1 MELLIILLSL
11 GFLIFFAYRGF
22 SVIIIAP
29 LCALFAVFFT
39 DPSYVLPFFS
49 NIFMEKMVG
58 FVKLYFP
65 VFLLGAVFG
74 KVIEMTGIAERI
86 AKIIV
91 RFIGAKQAILTVVLM
106 GAILTYS
113 GVSLF
118 VAVFAIYPF
127 AAQLFREANIPKRLI
142 PATIAFS
149 AFTFSMDAI
158 PGSPQIQNVI
168 PTSFFN
174 TDVYAAPILGLVGA
188 AFIFASGMLYLESR
202 RRKAAA
208 NGEGYYGIGK
218 NKISEPTANGELA
231 ATTETVHTQTSSAS
245 TTKIVMK
252 DWLAFLPLIL
262 VGVMNKFFT
271 VNIPKWYADGFEFA
285 TLGLNEYGSVNMNQ
299 QLAIWSVEL
308 ALLVGIFT
316 AIALNFQAVK
326 ANFQASLNVGIS
338 GALLATMNT
347 ASEFG
352 FGGVIA
358 ALPGFAVVQNA
369 LSTAFTHPLIN
380 GAVLTNTLA
389 GITGSGSGGISITLG
404 IMAEKYVEAAAAFDI
419 PLEVMHRVMSMAAG
433 GMDTLP
439 HNGAV
444 ITLLAVCGLTHRQ
457 AYKDIFVITIIK
469 TLACFFI
476 ICLYMLTG
484 LV

>member
-1 MELLIILLSL
+1 MDLIIILLAL
-11 GFLIFFAYRGF
+11 GLLMFLAYRGF

-29 LCALFAVFFT
+29 ICALLAVFLT
-39 DPSYVLPFFS
+39 DPSHVLPFFS

-58 FVKLYFP
+58 FIKSYFP
-65 VFLLGAVFG
+65 VFLLGAIFG
-74 KVIEMTGIAERI
+74 KVIEMSGIAARI
-86 AKIIV
+86 AKVII
-91 RFIGAKQAILTVVLM
+91 RFIGVRQAILTVVIL

-127 AAQLFREANIPKRLI
+127 ANQLFREANIPKRLI

-168 PTSFFN
+168 PTTFFD
-174 TDVYAAPILGLVGA
+174 TTVYAGKTLGIIGA
-188 AFIFASGMLYLESR
+188 LFIFVVGMMYLESR
-202 RRKAAA
+202 RRKAAK
-208 NGEGYYGIGK
+208 NGEGYFGIGK
-218 NKISEPTANGELA
+218 NAITESPAASEMA
-231 ATTETVHTQTSSAS
+231 ATSEAIAAPISLLN
-245 TTKIVMK
+245 TKIEVK

-262 VGVMNKFFT
+262 VGVMNKLFT
-271 VNIPKWYADGFEFA
+271 TYIPKWYADGFDFA
-285 TLGLNEYGSVNMNQ
+285 NINLEQYGTVNMNQ
-299 QLAIWSVEL
+299 QLSLWSVEL

-326 ANFQASLNVGIS
+326 LSFKDSLSVGIS

-352 FGGVIA
+352 FGGIIA
-358 ALPGFAVVQNA
+358 ALPGFAVVQNFLA
-369 LSTAFTHPLIN
+369 TTFTHPLVN
-380 GAVLTNTLA
+380 GAVLTNALA

-404 IMAEKYVEAAAAFDI
+404 LMAEKYVEAANAAGI
-419 PLEVMHRVMSMAAG
+419 PLEVMHRVIAMAAG

-444 ITLLAVCGLTHRQ
+444 LTLLMVCGLTHRQ
-457 AYKDIFVITIIK
+457 AYKDIFAITIIK
-469 TLACFFI
+469 TIACFFVI
-476 ICLYMLTG
+476 GVYLLTG

>member
-1 MELLIILLSL
+1 M
-11 GFLIFFAYRGF
+11 FLAYRGF

-29 LCALFAVFFT
+29 ICALLAVFLT
-39 DPSYVLPFFS
+39 DPSHVLPFFS
-49 NIFMEKMVG
+49 NIFMEKIG
-58 FVKLYFP
+58 FIKSYFP
-65 VFLLGAVFG
+65 VFLLGAIFG
-74 KVIEMTGIAERI
+74 KVIEMSGIAARI
-86 AKIIV
+86 AKVII
-91 RFIGAKQAILTVVLM
+91 RFIGVRQAILTVVIL

-127 AAQLFREANIPKRLI
+127 ANQLFREANIPKRLI

-168 PTSFFN
+168 PTTFFD
-174 TDVYAAPILGLVGA
+174 TTVYAGKTLGIIGA
-188 AFIFASGMLYLESR
+188 LFIFVVGMLYLESR
-202 RRKAAA
+202 RRKAAK
-208 NGEGYYGIGK
+208 NGEGYFGIGK
-218 NKISEPTANGELA
+218 NAISESPAASEMA
-231 ATTETVHTQTSSAS
+231 ATSEAIAAPISLLN
-245 TTKIVMK
+245 TKIEVK

-262 VGVMNKFFT
+262 VGVMNKLFT
-271 VNIPKWYADGFEFA
+271 TYIPKWYADGFDFA
-285 TLGLNEYGSVNMNQ
+285 NINLEQYGTVNMNQ
-299 QLAIWSVEL
+299 QLSLWSVEL

-326 ANFQASLNVGIS
+326 LSFKDSLSVGIS

-358 ALPGFAVVQNA
+358 ALPGFAVVQNFLA
-369 LSTAFTHPLIN
+369 TTFTHPLVN
-380 GAVLTNTLA
+380 GAVLTNALA
-389 GITGSGSGGISITLG
+389 GITGSGSGGITISLG
-404 IMAEKYVEAAAAFDI
+404 IMAEKYVEAANAAGI
-419 PLEVMHRVMSMAAG
+419 PLEVMHRVIAMAAG

-444 ITLLAVCGLTHRQ
+444 LTLLMVCGLTHRQ
-457 AYKDIFVITIIK
+457 AYKDIFAITIIK
-469 TLACFFI
+469 TIACFFVI
-476 ICLYMLTG
+476 GVYLLTG

>member
-1 MELLIILLSL
+1 MDLIIILLAL
-11 GFLIFFAYRGF
+11 GLLMFLAYRGF

-29 LCALFAVFFT
+29 ICALLAVFLT
-39 DPSYVLPFFS
+39 DPSHVLPFFS

-58 FVKLYFP
+58 FIKSYFP
-65 VFLLGAVFG
+65 VFLLGAIFG
-74 KVIEMTGIAERI
+74 KVIEMSGIAARI
-86 AKIIV
+86 AKVIV
-91 RFIGAKQAILTVVLM
+91 RFIGVRQAILTVVIL

-127 AAQLFREANIPKRLI
+127 ANQLFREANIPKRLI

-168 PTSFFN
+168 PTTFFD
-174 TDVYAAPILGLVGA
+174 TTVYAAKTLGIIGA
-188 AFIFASGMLYLESR
+188 LFIFVVGMLYLESS
-202 RRKAAA
+202 RRKAAKK
-208 NGEGYYGIGK
+208 GEGYYGIGK
-218 NKISEPTANGELA
+218 NAITESPAASEMA
-231 ATTETVHTQTSSAS
+231 ATSEAIAAPISLLN
-245 TTKIVMK
+245 TKIEVK

-262 VGVMNKFFT
+262 VGVMNKLFT
-271 VNIPKWYADGFEFA
+271 TYIPKWYADGFDFA
-285 TLGLNEYGSVNMNQ
+285 NINLEQYGTVNMNQ
-299 QLAIWSVEL
+299 QLSLWSVEL

-316 AIALNFQAVK
+316 AVALNFQAVK
-326 ANFQASLNVGIS
+326 LSFKDSLSVGIS

-352 FGGVIA
+352 FGGIIA
-358 ALPGFAVVQNA
+358 ALPGFAVVQNFLA
-369 LSTAFTHPLIN
+369 TTFTHPLVN
-380 GAVLTNTLA
+380 GAVLTNALA

-404 IMAEKYVEAAAAFDI
+404 LMAEKYVEAANAAGI
-419 PLEVMHRVMSMAAG
+419 PLEVMHRVIAMAAG

-444 ITLLAVCGLTHRQ
+444 LTLLMVCGLTHRQ
-457 AYKDIFVITIIK
+457 AYKDIFAITIIK
-469 TLACFFI
+469 TIACFFVI
-476 ICLYMLTG
+476 GVYLLTG

>member
-1 MELLIILLSL
+1 MDLIIILLAL
-11 GFLIFFAYRGF
+11 GLLMFLAYRGF

-29 LCALFAVFFT
+29 ICALLAVFLT
-39 DPSYVLPFFS
+39 DPSHVLPFFS

-58 FVKLYFP
+58 FIKSYFP
-65 VFLLGAVFG
+65 VFLLGAIFG
-74 KVIEMTGIAERI
+74 KVIEMSGIAARI
-86 AKIIV
+86 AKVIIQ
-91 RFIGAKQAILTVVLM
+91 FIGVRQAILTVVIL

-127 AAQLFREANIPKRLI
+127 ANQLFREANIPKRLI

-168 PTSFFN
+168 PTTFFD
-174 TDVYAAPILGLVGA
+174 TTVYAGKTLGIIGA
-188 AFIFASGMLYLESR
+188 LFIFVVGMMYLESR
-202 RRKAAA
+202 RRKAAK
-208 NGEGYYGIGK
+208 NGEGYFGIGK
-218 NKISEPTANGELA
+218 NAITESPAASEMA
-231 ATTETVHTQTSSAS
+231 ATSEAIAAPISLLN
-245 TTKIVMK
+245 TKIEVK
-252 DWLAFLPLIL
+252 DWFAFLPLIL
-262 VGVMNKFFT
+262 VGVMNKLFT
-271 VNIPKWYADGFEFA
+271 TYIPKWYADGFDFA
-285 TLGLNEYGSVNMNQ
+285 NINLEQYGTVNMNQ
-299 QLAIWSVEL
+299 QLSLWSVEL

-316 AIALNFQAVK
+316 AIALNFQTVK
-326 ANFQASLNVGIS
+326 LSFKDSLSVGIS

-352 FGGVIA
+352 FGGIIA
-358 ALPGFAVVQNA
+358 ALPGFAVVQNFLA
-369 LSTAFTHPLIN
+369 TTFTHPLVN
-380 GAVLTNTLA
+380 GAVLTNALA

-404 IMAEKYVEAAAAFDI
+404 LMAEKYVEAANAAGI
-419 PLEVMHRVMSMAAG
+419 PLEVMHRVIAMAAG

-444 ITLLAVCGLTHRQ
+444 LTLLMVCGLTHRQ
-457 AYKDIFVITIIK
+457 AYKDIFAITIIK
-469 TLACFFI
+469 TIACFFVI
-476 ICLYMLTG
+476 GVYLLTG

>member
-1 MELLIILLSL
+1 MDLIIILAALGLLI
-11 GFLIFFAYRGF
+11 FVAYRGF
-22 SVIIIAP
+22 SVIIFAP
-29 LCALFAVFFT
+29 ICALLAVLFT
-39 DPSYVLPFFS
+39 EPSHVLPFFS

-65 VFLLGAVFG
+65 VFLLGAIFG

-168 PTSFFN
+168 PTGFFN
-174 TDVYAAPILGLVGA
+174 TTIYAAPILGMIGA
-188 AFIFASGMLYLESR
+188 GFIFVSGMLYLESR

-208 NGEGYYGIGK
+208 NGEGYYGKGEHAISEMAATSEMAAVPATDISIGK
-218 NKISEPTANGELA
+218 INA
-231 ATTETVHTQTSSAS
+231 
-245 TTKIVMK
+245 K
-252 DWLAFLPLIL
+252 DWLAFLPLVL

-271 VNIPKWYADGFEFA
+271 TYIPKWYENGFDFA
-285 TLGLNEYGSVNMNQ
+285 KVGLESFGTVNMNQ
-299 QLAIWSVEL
+299 YLSIWSVVL
-308 ALLVGIFT
+308 ALLVGILT
-316 AIALNFQAVK
+316 AISLNFKAVK
-326 ANFQASLNVGIS
+326 TNFQESMNVGIS

-352 FGGVIA
+352 FGGIIA
-358 ALPGFAVVQNA
+358 ALPGFTIVQNS
-369 LSTAFTHPLIN
+369 LSATFTNPLVN
-380 GAVLTNTLA
+380 GAVTTNVLA

-404 IMAEKYVEAAAAFDI
+404 VMAEKYVEAANAFNI
-419 PLEVMHRVMSMAAG
+419 PLDVMHRVMSMAAG

-444 ITLLAVCGLTHRQ
+444 ITLLLVCGLTHRQ
-457 AYKDIFVITIIK
+457 AYKDIFAITIIK
-469 TLACFFI
+469 SLAAFLI
-476 ICLYMLTG
+476 IGVYMITG
-484 LV
+484 IV

>member
-1 MELLIILLSL
+1 MDLIIILLAL
-11 GFLIFFAYRGF
+11 GLLMFLAYRGF

-29 LCALFAVFFT
+29 ICALLAVFLT
-39 DPSYVLPFFS
+39 DPSHVLPFFS

-58 FVKLYFP
+58 FIKSYFP
-65 VFLLGAVFG
+65 VFLLGAIFG
-74 KVIEMTGIAERI
+74 KVIEMSGIAARI
-86 AKIIV
+86 AKVII
-91 RFIGAKQAILTVVLM
+91 RFIGVRQAILTVVLL
-106 GAILTYS
+106 GVILTYS

-127 AAQLFREANIPKRLI
+127 ANQLFREANIPKRLI

-168 PTSFFN
+168 PTTFFN
-174 TDVYAAPILGLVGA
+174 TSVYAAKYLGLVGA
-188 AFIFASGMLYLESR
+188 LFIFVVGMLYLESR
-202 RRKAAA
+202 RRKAAK

-218 NKISEPTANGELA
+218 NAISESPAAGEMA
-231 ATTETVHTQTSSAS
+231 ATSEAMIAPS
-245 TTKIVMK
+245 TTMLNAKIDVK

-262 VGVMNKFFT
+262 VGVMNKLFT
-271 VNIPKWYADGFEFA
+271 TYIPKWYADGFDFA
-285 TLGLNEYGSVNMNQ
+285 NINLEQYGTVNMNQ
-299 QLAIWSVEL
+299 QLSLWSVEL

-326 ANFQASLNVGIS
+326 LSFKDSLSVGIS

-358 ALPGFAVVQNA
+358 ALPGFAVVQNFLA
-369 LSTAFTHPLIN
+369 NTFTHPLVN
-380 GAVLTNTLA
+380 GAVLTNALA
-389 GITGSGSGGISITLG
+389 GMTGSGSGGITISLG
-404 IMAEKYVEAAAAFDI
+404 IMAEKYVEAANAAGI
-419 PLEVMHRVMSMAAG
+419 PLEVMHRVIAMAAG

-444 ITLLAVCGLTHRQ
+444 LTLLMVCGLTHRQ
-457 AYKDIFVITIIK
+457 SYKDIFAITIIK
-469 TLACFFI
+469 TVACFFVI
-476 ICLYMLTG
+476 GVYLLTG

>member
-1 MELLIILLSL
+1 MDLIIILLSL
-11 GFLIFFAYRGF
+11 GMLIFFAYRGF
-22 SVIIIAP
+22 SVIIVAP

-49 NIFMEKMVG
+49 NIFLEKMVG
-58 FVKLYFP
+58 FIKLYFP
-65 VFLLGAVFG
+65 VFLLGAIFG
-74 KVIEMTGIAERI
+74 KVIEMTGVAKRI
-86 AKIIV
+86 AKIII

-118 VAVFAIYPF
+118 VVVFAVYPF

-149 AFTFSMDAI
+149 AFTFTMDAI

-168 PTSFFN
+168 PTTFFN
-174 TDVYAAPILGLVGA
+174 TNVYAAPILGMLGA
-188 AFIFASGMLYLESR
+188 AFIFIAGMLYLESR

-208 NGEGYYGIGK
+208 DGEGYYGKGK
-218 NKISEPTANGELA
+218 NAIKETVASSEIA
-231 ATTETVHTQTSSAS
+231 ATSETMTAPA
-245 TTKIVMK
+245 TTMSGAKIEAK
-252 DWLAFLPLIL
+252 DWLAFLPLVL
-262 VGVMNKFFT
+262 VGVLNKFFT
-271 VNIPKWYADGFEFA
+271 TYIPQWYSNGFDFA
-285 TLGLNEYGSVNMNQ
+285 KIGLDSYGSVNMNQ

-308 ALLVGIFT
+308 ALLIGILAT
-316 AIALNFQAVK
+316 IALNFQAVK
-326 ANFQASLNVGIS
+326 TNFQTSLNAGIS
-338 GALLATMNT
+338 GAILATMNT

-352 FGGVIA
+352 FGGIIA
-358 ALPGFAVVQNA
+358 ILPGFAVIQNF
-369 LSTAFTHPLIN
+369 LSTTFTNPLVN
-380 GAVLTNTLA
+380 GAVLTNVLA

-404 IMAEKYVEAAAAFDI
+404 IMAEKYVEAANAVGI
-419 PLEVMHRVMSMAAG
+419 PLEVMHRVIAMAAG

-457 AYKDIFVITIIK
+457 AYKDIFAITIIK
-469 TLACFFI
+469 TLACFLI
-476 ICLYMLTG
+476 ICVYLLTG